1 MYDNNIIYNTV
12 YRKSN
17 TKGVYLVFRIL
28 LVYTIY
34 DVWLFSRETSVPRS
48 IYYYYTTAQGPVFRV
63 PHGRTFVD
71 GRAWNRFSGR
81 SAQRSQIRSVGPPF
95 LFSSRKRPPQTVE
108 THSKHSMHCNIKIR
122 VWLWVPTL
130 YYIIIIPTPR
140 GAYYGN

>member
-1 MYDNNIIYNTV
+1 MLRALHPFAVYDNNIMYNAV

-17 TKGVYLVFRIL
+17 TKGVYFVFRIL
-28 LVYTIY
+28 LVCTVH

-48 IYYYYTTAQGPVFRV
+48 IYYYYTTGTGTGVFRV

-71 GRAWNRFSGR
+71 GRARNRFSRR

-122 VWLWVPTL
+122 V
-130 YYIIIIPTPR
+130 
-140 GAYYGN
+140 